1 MFDNASYPGNIVT
14 GVIISRNTIVRGGG
28 NFANQYQGAINIY
41 ASYTNL
47 SNIYFLDNYILSAI
61 ERGIVLSGSQQQVM
75 TFARNVVDS
84 PSGDGI
90 DIVAGVTGSGTFTS
104 NIVRNLNSGYSQFN
118 NAAGAGY
125 SVTNVGNS
133 WP

>member
-1 MFDNASYPGNIVT
+1 MKNHRNIPEEAV
-14 GVIISRNTIVRGGG
+14 SE
-28 NFANQYQGAINIY
+28 YLGAIRIY
-41 ASYTNL
+41 AGYTNL
-47 SNIYFLDNYILSAI
+47 NNLSFLDNYVGSSI
-61 ERGIVLSGSQQQVM
+61 ERGIEVGGNQNQVM
-75 TFARNVVDS
+75 TFARNIVDS

-90 DIVAGVTGSGTFTS
+90 DIVSGVIGSGTFTS

-125 SVTNVGNS
+125 AVTNVSNS